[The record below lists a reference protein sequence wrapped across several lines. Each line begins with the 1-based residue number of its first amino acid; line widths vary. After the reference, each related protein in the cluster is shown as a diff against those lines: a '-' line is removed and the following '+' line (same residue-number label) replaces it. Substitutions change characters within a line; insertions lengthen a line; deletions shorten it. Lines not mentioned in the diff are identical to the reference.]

1 MSKVKRIYIL
11 LSICCLLL
19 LTGCYTHESRP
30 LKAPEYSERQLDSLS
45 FSSTRHYTF
54 NYNFVV
60 SADSVLLLR
69 QQPEEQ
75 MSDLPTDS
83 FIVKHNEELVV
94 ADIRVFSE
102 ENAEGVGGRDSV
114 WVQLAT
120 RNSEFGWIQE
130 SELLPKVVP
139 DDPISQFISTFSNV
153 HTLISL
159 IIVGLIMFFYFMR
172 RVLRQNAHI
181 VHFNDIDSF
190 YPTLLALLVASAAT
204 LYASIQT
211 FDPEMWRHFYFHPTL
226 NPFNVPL
233 LLSVFLV
240 SVWAMLIVGLAAVD
254 DIFHQLT
261 IGEALLYLGGLL
273 AVCAVNYIIFS
284 ITTLYFIGY
293 LLLVFYIAFALRQY
307 FRNSRCYYLCGS
319 CGRKMHSKGRCPHC
333 GALND

>member
-11 LSICCLLL
+11 LSVCSLLL

-30 LKAPEYSERQLDSLS
+30 MKAPEYSERQLDSLS

-102 ENAEGVGGRDSV
+102 ENAEGIGGRDSV

-190 YPTLLALLVASAAT
+190 YPPLLALLVASAAT

-284 ITTLYFIGY
+284 ITTL
-293 LLLVFYIAFALRQY
+293 
-307 FRNSRCYYLCGS
+307 
-319 CGRKMHSKGRCPHC
+319 
-333 GALND
+333 